1 MDVLIVDDEMLARQR
16 LARMLEK
23 LEGYDL
29 VAQADSSETALAA
42 ICQYDP
48 DIVLLD
54 VQMPGEDGLSVAR
67 RIAALEDPPAVIFCT
82 AFDQYALDAFGTEA
96 VGYLL
101 KPVKAEQLLEVL
113 TKAQRVNRV
122 QRAYLQDAKLPSTN
136 SRNHISATTRRGVEL
151 IPLDDVRY
159 FIADNK
165 YVTVYHLK
173 GEHLLDETLK
183 ELEEEFGNRLL
194 RIHRNALVSMKH
206 IEALERSAQGQYQI
220 RLADTD
226 ARPTVSRRHAS
237 ELKSLLKNL

>member
-1 MDVLIVDDEMLARQR
+1 MDVLIVDDEPLARQR
-16 LARMLEK
+16 LARMLKK
-23 LEGYDL
+23 LEGYEL
-29 VAQADSSETALAA
+29 VAEAENGEAALAA
-42 ICQYDP
+42 ICKFDP

-54 VQMPGEDGLSVAR
+54 VRMPGEDGLSVAR
-67 RIAALEDPPAVIFCT
+67 RIGALDDPPAVIFCT

-122 QRAYLQDAKLPSTN
+122 QRAYLQDAQQPTTN
-136 SRNHISATTRRGVEL
+136 LRNHISAKTRRGVEL

-183 ELEEEFGNRLL
+183 ELEEEFGSRFL
-194 RIHRNALVSMKH
+194 RIHRNALVSIKH
-206 IEALERSAQGQYQI
+206 IEALERSPQGQYQI

-226 ARPTVSRRHAS
+226 ARPAVSRRH
-237 ELKSLLKNL
+237 

>member
-16 LARMLEK
+16 LTRMLEK

-29 VAQADSSETALAA
+29 VAEADSSEAALEA
-42 ICQYDP
+42 ICQHDP

-54 VQMPGEDGLSVAR
+54 VQMPGENGLSLAR
-67 RIAALEDPPAVIFCT
+67 RIAALDDPPAVIFCT

-113 TKAQRVNRV
+113 AKAQRVNRV
-122 QRAYLQDAKLPSTN
+122 QRAAYLQSTKLPADN

-173 GEHLLDETLK
+173 GEH
-183 ELEEEFGNRLL
+183 
-194 RIHRNALVSMKH
+194 
-206 IEALERSAQGQYQI
+206 
-220 RLADTD
+220 
-226 ARPTVSRRHAS
+226 
-237 ELKSLLKNL
+237 